1 MAVKQHMQSTSS
13 WKELTTDPRIGTRV
27 TAGEQKEWG
36 AVGDGAEDQVR
47 FAGFAA
53 CTKNFT
59 LF

>member
-1 MAVKQHMQSTSS
+1 MQSTSS
-13 WKELTTDPRIGTRV
+13 WKELTTDPRIGRRV
-27 TAGEQKEWG
+27 TPGEQKEWG